1 MATKLPPLVPEH
13 GDIAADLI
21 GFANDP
27 LMWLRYSFEW
37 GEGSLAG
44 FQGPDDWAAEFLEVL
59 GDTLVS
65 NAFNR
70 VDACDPVRMAVGSGH
85 GIGKSA
91 LVAWLILFIMSTR
104 PDCRGTVTAST
115 STQLETRTF
124 PELQK
129 WYTRFIGK
137 DLFRLTTGR
146 GSMKIASIFVEQHP
160 DWFCSFQT
168 CAKENSEAFQGQ
180 HAATST
186 SFFINDE
193 SSGVPD
199 EIWVPQRGGLTDGEP
214 MHFAFGNRT
223 RNTGEFHQIWGDQA
237 ERWVKWTVDSRDV
250 RITNKRFLQEL
261 IDDYGMDSDIVRV
274 RVLGLP
280 PTAATNQ
287 FISSLR
293 ISEAMGRSVE
303 VGLDEPLILGVDVAR
318 HGGDHSVVYA
328 RKGRDGVT
336 HGILFKEAYTD
347 NLTHFA
353 EQIAGFIG
361 ELGADRVFVDGGGVG
376 GGVVDHLHASGFRDV
391 VREVNFGSKSPDR
404 KYHNRRAYMWGMM
417 RDWLAGGSIP
427 DDHRMVEELTAQEYT
442 INVKTRATQLV
453 TKEHMKAMGLES
465 PDFADAL
472 ALTFAEVV
480 APVVANAGVIGW
492 GHQQVFQ
499 GPEKTRE
506 KFIPLVVR

>member
-1 MATKLPPLVPEH
+1 MATKDPPLVPEH

-27 LMWLRYSFEW
+27 LMWLKYSFEW

-44 FQGPDDWAAEFLEVL
+44 FHGPDEWAAEFLEVL
-59 GDTLVS
+59 GDTITA
-65 NAFNR
+65 NAFNG
-70 VDACDPVRMAVGSGH
+70 VTPCDPVRMAVGSGH

-146 GSMKIASIFVEQHP
+146 GSMKISSIFKEVHP

-180 HAATST
+180 HAANST

-223 RNTGEFHQIWGDQA
+223 RNTGEFHNIWGDQA
-237 ERWVKWTVDSRDV
+237 ERWVKWTIDSRDV

-293 ISEAMGRSVE
+293 ISEAVGRSVE

-328 RKGRDGVT
+328 RKGRDATT
-336 HGILFKEAYTD
+336 HGILFWEGYTD
-347 NLTHFA
+347 NTTYLS
-353 EQIAGFIG
+353 EQIADFIQK
-361 ELGADRVFVDGGGVG
+361 LGVDRCFVDEGGIG
-376 GGVVDHLHASGFRDV
+376 GSVVDWLCANGFRDV
-391 VREVNFGSKSPDR
+391 VRGINFGGKSPDK
-404 KYHNRRAYMWGMM
+404 KYFNRRTCMYGRL
-417 RDWLAGGSIP
+417 RDWLSGGSIP
-427 DDHRMVEELTAQEYT
+427 DDSRIITNMEAIEYT
-442 INVKTRATQLV
+442 HHRTTQQIQLV
-453 TKEHMKAMGLES
+453 SKEHMHTLGMAS
-465 PDFADAL
+465 TDFSDAL
-472 ALTFAEVV
+472 ALTLAETV
-480 APVVANAGVIGW
+480 AHRVADAGVIGW

-499 GPEKTRE
+499 TPGKTRE